1 VRFVKLLVVYDVNTE
16 TKAGQRRLRKVAKV
30 CEGYGQRVQ
39 KSVFECSLQP
49 VRYEQLR
56 GDLLDIIERKQDDL
70 RIYRLA
76 DKAFEA
82 VEHFG
87 ANRTVDFEKPLIV

>member
-1 VRFVKLLVVYDVNTE
+1 MKVLVLYDVKTE
-16 TKAGQRRLRKVAKV
+16 TREGRRRLRKVAKA
-30 CEGYGQRVQ
+30 CEGFGQRVQ

-56 GDLLDIIERKQDDL
+56 GNLLDIIDRKEDDL
-70 RIYRLA
+70 RLYRLA
-76 DKAFEA
+76 DNAFEA

-87 ANRTVDFEKPLIV
+87 INETVDFERPLIV